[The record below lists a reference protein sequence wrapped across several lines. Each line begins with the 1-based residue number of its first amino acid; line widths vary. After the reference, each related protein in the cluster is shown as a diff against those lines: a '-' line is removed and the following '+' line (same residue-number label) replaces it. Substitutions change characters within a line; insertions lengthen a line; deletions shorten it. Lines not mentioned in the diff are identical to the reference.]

1 MADEPLNQRQS
12 DAPAKGTGAPGPKP
26 AARPAPAKTAAATGS
41 PASAQSQPA
50 AAKLKQQKPVK
61 AAVAQP
67 AAVEA
72 EEVESDD
79 FWRSFLIMVPSW
91 LVSLVVHMILILVLA
106 MIYMTT
112 EGDQGAAQIVAA
124 PPEEIALDDL
134 EDLINEE
141 KELDVT
147 DTTLGDPNFEATDT
161 VMISPANDL
170 DAAAQMVDLDPA
182 GTEFAPR
189 NLTQTIGAYSGTG
202 LSGRGSGAKGA
213 LLARR
218 GGNIHS
224 EKAVAA
230 ALEWLKRHQLPDG
243 GWDFDL
249 TKCPNCGGRCRNSGT
264 SRSRN
269 AATALALLP
278 FLGAGQTHKEGKY
291 RDVVYHGLMFL
302 GRQMKP
308 DGALND
314 SGNMYAHGLAA
325 IALCEAFAM
334 TQDKS
339 LHPAAQRSVDFI
351 VYAQDPVGG
360 GWRYQPKQA
369 GDTSVV
375 GWQIMALKSGHMA
388 YLRVPPAT
396 VKKAFDFLDHV
407 QSNSGANYGYTGPG
421 QGEAT
426 TAIGLLCRMY
436 LGWKKDNP
444 ALQRGVEWLSNRG
457 PSKGN
462 MYYNYYA
469 TQVLCHWEGDLWK
482 KWNSVMRDYLI
493 NTQATEGCETGSWF
507 FGEGGHDH
515 GREQGGRLYFTALAT
530 MILEVYYRHMP
541 IYRSQSVDEDFPL

>member
-1 MADEPLNQRQS
+1 MADEPINQQQS
-12 DAPAKGTGAPGPKP
+12 DTPVKGTAASKPEAKP
-26 AARPAPAKTAAATGS
+26 AAGKAAAASGS
-41 PASAQSQPA
+41 PAGARPASA
-50 AAKLKQQKPVK
+50 AARPQQQKAVK
-61 AAVAQP
+61 AAVAP
-67 AAVEA
+67 AAAVEA
-72 EEVESDD
+72 EEAESDD
-79 FWRSFLIMVPSW
+79 FWRSFLIMAPSW

-112 EGDQGAAQIVAA
+112 DADQGAAQIVAA
-124 PPEEIALDDL
+124 PPEEVALDDL

-147 DTTLGDPNFEATDT
+147 DTTLGDPSFDVTDT
-161 VMISPANDL
+161 VMVSPANDL

-189 NLTQTIGAYSGTG
+189 NLTQTIGAYTGTG
-202 LSGRGSGAKGA
+202 LSGRGSGVKGA

-243 GWDFDL
+243 GWDFDH
-249 TKCPNCGGRCRNSGT
+249 TKAPGCRGCRNIG
-264 SRSRN
+264 RNQSRN

-291 RDVVYHGLMFL
+291 RDVVYHGLNFL
-302 GRQMKP
+302 GRRMKP

-339 LHPAAQRSVDFI
+339 LHPAAQRSLDFI

-360 GWRYQPKQA
+360 GWRYQPKQP

-407 QSNSGANYGYTGPG
+407 QANSGANYGYTGPG

-457 PSKGN
+457 PSKSN

-469 TQVLCHWEGDLWK
+469 TQVLCHWEGEEWK

-493 NTQATEGCETGSWF
+493 NTQAKEGCENGSWF
-507 FGEGGHDH
+507 FGEGHDH
-515 GREQGGRLYFTALAT
+515 GREAGARLYFTALAAMT
-530 MILEVYYRHMP
+530 LEVYYRHMP